1 MGSPRQVRGLARS
14 AVLLLSALVFAWLAS
29 GSSAGFAVDAV
40 GYGYDSTINHY
51 DPHARLLESRSAT
64 VAEVRDGAIAR
75 GSPLGTGDGQARRWQ
90 PAGVAAEAG
99 LPKLTGSIAESF
111 AGGQYSSVTFKA
123 GQRFHRA
130 EAWGA
135 SKPGRFLG
143 MEGAD
148 TAAGA
153 EQAYNIAKWGNPAQV
168 IRSYELT
175 EDVTMYYGRVA
186 GGEGYQ
192 AFIPGGIDPAAI
204 LRFVSARPL

>member
-1 MGSPRQVRGLARS
+1 MMRRAEWLLVAILLVVAGVGPAQARS
-14 AVLLLSALVFAWLAS
+14 TGVAS
-29 GSSAGFAVDAV
+29 TTHHFV
-40 GYGYDSTINHY
+40 I
-51 DPHARLLESRSAT
+51 
-64 VAEVRDGAIAR
+64 
-75 GSPLGTGDGQARRWQ
+75 
-90 PAGVAAEAG
+90 AAEAG

-111 AGGQYSSVTFKA
+111 AGGEYSSVTFKA
-123 GQRFHRA
+123 GQRFYRA

-143 MEGAD
+143 LEGAD

-168 IRSYELT
+168 MRSYELT

-192 AFIPGGIDPAAI
+192 AFIPGGLDPAAI